1 MNMLSK
7 EELLK
12 IDSMKSRYPNY
23 RAALMPTLYLFQ
35 EKFGYIT
42 EESIREI
49 SKLLNIP
56 EVDIKGVVSFYE
68 MFHEHPKGK
77 YLVQVC
83 TNISCMLCNSTN
95 LLEKIEKKLGIK
107 CGETTKD
114 NLFTLEE
121 VECLGSCGTAPVISI
136 NDRYH
141 ENMDE
146 NKIDELFDSLK

>member
-1 MNMLSK
+1 MLSK

-12 IDSMKSRYPNY
+12 IDVIKSRYPNSK
-23 RAALMPTLYLFQ
+23 AALLPTLYFFQ

-42 EESIREI
+42 EESIHEI
-49 SKLLNIP
+49 FKLLNIP
-56 EVDIKGVVSFYE
+56 KVDIKGVVSFYE

-77 YLVQVC
+77 YFVQVC
-83 TNISCMLCNSTN
+83 TNVSCMLCNSTS
-95 LLEKIEKKLGIK
+95 LLEEIEKKLGIK

-136 NDRYH
+136 NNIYH

-146 NKIDELFDSLK
+146 HKINELFDSLK

>member
-1 MNMLSK
+1 MLSK
-7 EELLK
+7 QELLK
-12 IDSMKSRYPNY
+12 IDDIKSRYPNS
-23 RAALMPTLYLFQ
+23 RAALLPTLYVFQ
-35 EKFGYIT
+35 EKFGYIS
-42 EESIREI
+42 EGSIHEI
-49 SKLLNIP
+49 SKLLDVP

-83 TNISCMLCNSTN
+83 TNVSCMLCNSTS
-95 LLEKIEKKLGIK
+95 LLDKIEKKLGIK
-107 CGETTKD
+107 CGETTND

-121 VECLGSCGTAPVISI
+121 VECLGSCGTAPVIAI

-146 NKIDELFDSLK
+146 NKIDELFGLLK